1 MVRVRIFGD
10 FKVNFRY
17 KFSRMYKVNSTEKNK
32 IKLVLNKH
40 EFEKDLSEN
49 R

>member
-10 FKVNFRY
+10 FKGNFRY
-17 KFSRMYKVNSTEKNK
+17 KSSRMYKFNFIEKND
-32 IKLVLNKH
+32 IKLILNKH

>member
-1 MVRVRIFGD
+1 MIS
-10 FKVNFRY
+10 KLIFRY
-17 KFSRMYKVNSTEKNK
+17 KSSRMYKFYFIENNE
-32 IKLVLNKH
+32 IKLILNKH

>member
-1 MVRVRIFGD
+1 VIL
-10 FKVNFRY
+10 KLIFRY
-17 KFSRMYKVNSTEKNK
+17 KSSRMYKFNFIEKNE
-32 IKLVLNKH
+32 IKLILNKH

>member
-1 MVRVRIFGD
+1 MVGVRIFRD
-10 FKVNFRY
+10 FKVNFCY
-17 KFSRMYKVNSTEKNK
+17 KSSRMYKFDFIEKNE
-32 IKLVLNKH
+32 IKLILNKH